1 MNDIVIYF
9 VIDLFFFFLIWK
21 ILCKRELNEEGNF
34 RNLTSKGSIYC
45 SFTLKSAIPKSI
57 MELRIRV
64 KKLFIEGEK
73 FIIIPVASS
82 RKRIP

>member
-1 MNDIVIYF
+1 
-9 VIDLFFFFLIWK
+9 
-21 ILCKRELNEEGNF
+21 
-34 RNLTSKGSIYC
+34 
-45 SFTLKSAIPKSI
+45 